1 MKITTKTTTQ
11 GRQLIFEPTP
21 NELPSHIKDGMI
33 FISFV
38 MSLLL
43 NWFTH
48 DWAYRKL
55 HSFRGQSSTNEIDIF
70 IASIIDH
77 VTSYGLAFGL
87 YFISSIFII
96 EVTYLFFI
104 EKRAMQKPV
113 PIITT
118 VKVNPSFI
126 PEDKDYPHFRLIPI
140 TTDTGKY
147 HCLYLFLSPK
157 ERMLLEARATR
168 HVIIKQLA
176 QLTEHARLP
185 IFETIAR

>member
-1 MKITTKTTTQ
+1 MKITTKTITQ
-11 GRQLIFEPTP
+11 GRQLIFEPNP

-48 DWAYRKL
+48 DWVYRKL

-157 ERMLLEARATR
+157 ERMLLEARAKR

>member
-1 MKITTKTTTQ
+1 MKITTKFMPQ
-11 GRQLIFEPTP
+11 GRQLIFEPSP
-21 NELPSHIKDGMI
+21 NELPSYIKDGMI

-48 DWAYRKL
+48 DWAYREL

-77 VTSYGLAFGL
+77 ITSYGLAFGF
-87 YFISSIFII
+87 YFIVSIFII
-96 EVTYLFFI
+96 EAAYLFFI
-104 EKRAMQKPV
+104 KKRAMQNPA

-157 ERMLLEARATR
+157 ERMLLEARAKR